1 MEKERLTASEVK
13 EYLARINY
21 KGPVKSTFEALTE
34 LQRCHKLSVPFEN
47 LSVFGKEEIIISKD
61 WLFDKVVRRER
72 GGLCYE
78 LNSLY
83 SLLLDHFGFNH
94 TLLAGAVFDS
104 HGGNRKGMLFD
115 HMILMVAIEDNL

>member
-83 SLLLDHFGFNH
+83 SLLLDHFGLI
-94 TLLAGAVFDS
+94 TLSLQVQCSTATGEIVKECF
-104 HGGNRKGMLFD
+104 L
-115 HMILMVAIEDNL
+115 II